1 MNVEEQLKDNVMT
14 LNLINY
20 QVADLLKIK
29 GELEARVAA
38 LLESGDDGSQTYLVD
53 KYKVTISKGFIY
65 SLNKDEYEAVGNFLP
80 SRFDPVRKRI
90 LYDLDK
96 QIIRDAE
103 RFCSEEELKLFC
115 SMVSKKPKKLH
126 VKISAGC

>member
-53 KYKVTISKGFIY
+53 KYKVTISKGLIF
-65 SLNKDEYEAVGNFLP
+65 FLLGL
-80 SRFDPVRKRI
+80 I
-90 LYDLDK
+90 LFVNEFY
-96 QIIRDAE
+96 
-103 RFCSEEELKLFC
+103 
-115 SMVSKKPKKLH
+115 MT
-126 VKISAGC
+126 